1 MSSNSWFQ
9 TLYAQQVDGP
19 ALTAAA
25 AASALISAS
34 PAVNQGRFTFPAGL
48 MKIGDVFRITAS
60 GRISCVVT
68 TPGTARF
75 DVRFGSAVVF
85 DSQSMNLNTT
95 AQTNVPWWLDVI
107 LTCRS
112 IGASTNATLFGQG
125 IWSSPAVVGSP
136 AVSAG
141 GSGSL
146 VLPNSGAP
154 AVGSG
159 FDSTVS
165 NTIDLFF
172 TQTVATGSMTLH
184 QFCLA
189 YLT

>member
-1 MSSNSWFQ
+1 MSSNSWWQ
-9 TLYAQQVDGP
+9 TLITAQVDGP

-25 AASALISAS
+25 AATCLPGAA
-34 PAVNQGRFTFPAGL
+34 GFTFPASL
-48 MKIGDVFRITAS
+48 LKIGDEFRVTAS

-85 DSQSMNLNTT
+85 DGLAMNLNTT
-95 AQTNVPWWLDVI
+95 AQVNVPWWLDVK

-112 IGASTNATLFGQG
+112 IGSGTSATMFGQG
-125 IWSSPAVVGSP
+125 VFASPAIVGA
-136 AVSAG
+136 AVITAG
-141 GSGSL
+141 GSTQF
-146 VLPNSGAP
+146 VLPNSTAP

-165 NTIDLFF
+165 NAISLFF
-172 TQTVATGSMTLH
+172 TQTVATGSLTLH
-184 QFCLA
+184 TYNLS